1 MSKLPKQYQKY
12 KDLIW
17 HDTKLVEEE
26 PGGKCHVIKMPD
38 LPEDPRDV
46 FFINDNP
53 ENAYW
58 DRERILKRDY
68 KPIFFKFVPNETV
81 LVGENEIEDELFPQ
95 ETTYDEDGFAVTL
108 SKEDSEY
115 IRFCYEREM
124 KRRRDGVYIK
134 IANELIHITG
144 DFWFVL
150 MWCKTKRADKDGQFF
165 DFREYQCDFFY
176 LIVHTIASN
185 TITGCF
191 WSKAKKTGI
200 TNLMWLFYLNR
211 ATMTK
216 NINLGMMSIDAK
228 KAAKTFRDHFIY
240 ALNGLPLILQP
251 EVKSNREA
259 EGIIEFGRKYSSR
272 ASKRSPHDDDLNT
285 TVMCVA
291 TAINAFDVDV
301 FTFIWYDEAPK
312 YKQDFGEIFRSN
324 SGATGIQ
331 DFIVGKQF
339 ITSYTPEQSGVSFT
353 SAKEIYYNSKLEE
366 ITEFTEGRTPSGL
379 ICVHIPA
386 FKSWT
391 TSFDKKTGKCN
402 EVEAKEKI
410 KNMLDALIE
419 RPNEFL
425 KKKREYANT
434 QRDAWSVGD
443 ASSVFDPIRLAELE
457 GDLEELQRAEQTFEW
472 GHLEWENAIWEVG
485 KKDKRPKGVFG
496 LVKWV
501 PLSDEQRRRGKEDKM
516 RMYHKPYP
524 QDINNAI
531 AQGRDDYNNLL
542 PPEQFKYCGGIDPA
556 DWKDATNMD
565 VVSNVTIDTIAV
577 HNTARNTAAGKIVT
591 KIQYAEYMARPD
603 NPNEWYEDIVKQI
616 LYFGQLTIIEA
627 NNGATATKL
636 EEEGLG
642 HYMLWK
648 NQAGVICHYKANHK
662 NLPVELG
669 GKLKLISN
677 QKAGSVDVI
686 ADIILHIKSYIQ
698 RADKQYNEVD
708 YGELIR
714 SERFIK
720 QAKEFDSKET
730 KKFDLVMA
738 KGYAL
743 MCLENYHALQNQHK
757 EESFSGYE
765 VNAVLDALDKWY

>member
-1 MSKLPKQYQKY
+1 MLPKAYQKY
-12 KDLIW
+12 KNLEW
-17 HDTKLVEEE
+17 SETALVEEDA
-26 PGGKCHVIKMPD
+26 GGKCHVVKMPE
-38 LPEDPRDV
+38 LPHDPADV
-46 FFINDNP
+46 FFINDAP

-58 DRERILKRDY
+58 NRDRILRQDY
-68 KPIFFKFVPNETV
+68 KPIFFKFVPDETV
-81 LVGENEIEDELFPQ
+81 LVKEDEIEDELFPQ
-95 ETTYDEDGFAVTL
+95 ETTFDEDGFAVTL
-108 SKEDSEY
+108 NKEDSDY

-124 KRRRDGVYIK
+124 TRRRDGVYIK
-134 IANELIHITG
+134 IGNTLTHITG
-144 DFWFVL
+144 DFWFIL

-165 DFREYQCDFFY
+165 DYREYQRDFFY
-176 LIVHTIASN
+176 LIVHTIASD
-185 TITGCF
+185 TISGAF

-216 NINLGMMSIDAK
+216 NINLGMMSIDSK
-228 KAAKTFRDHFIY
+228 KAAKTFRDHFMY
-240 ALNGLPLILQP
+240 AYNGLPLILQP
-251 EVKSNREA
+251 NIKTNSEA
-259 EGIIEFGRKYSSR
+259 EGIVVFGRRYNSK
-272 ASKRSPHDDDLNT
+272 ASKRQISDDELNT

-291 TAINAFDVDV
+291 TTINAFDVDV

-312 YKQDFGEIFRSN
+312 YKSDFAEIFRSN

-339 ITSYTPEQSGVSFT
+339 ITSYTPEQSGISFT
-353 SAKEIYYNSKLEE
+353 TSKEIYYNSKLEK
-366 ITEFTEGRTPSGL
+366 ITEFTEGKTPSGL
-379 ICVHIPA
+379 ICCHIPA

-402 EVEAKEKI
+402 EVEAKAKI
-410 KNMLDALIE
+410 KNMLDALID
-419 RPNEFL
+419 RPNEYL

-434 QRDAWSVGD
+434 QKDAWSVGD

-472 GHLEWENAIWEVG
+472 GHLEWQNPIWEVG
-485 KKDKRPKGVFG
+485 KKDKRPKGIFG

-501 PLSDEQRRRGKEDKM
+501 PISDEQRRRGKEDKM

-524 QDINNAI
+524 QDLNNAI

-542 PPEQFKYCGGIDPA
+542 PPETFNYCGGIDPA

-577 HNTARNTAAGKIVT
+577 HNLARNTAAGKVVT
-591 KIQYAEYMARPD
+591 KIQYLEYMARPD
-603 NPNEWYEDIVKQI
+603 NPREWYEDIVKQI
-616 LYFGQLTIIEA
+616 LYVGQLTIIEA

-636 EEEGLG
+636 EDEGLG

-648 NQAGVICHYKANHK
+648 NQAGVICRYKANHK
-662 NLPVELG
+662 NIPAELG

-686 ADIILHIKSYIQ
+686 ADIILYIKSYLQ
-698 RADKQYNEVD
+698 RGDKSIGEID

-714 SERFIK
+714 SERFLK

-757 EESFSGYE
+757 EESFSRDE
-765 VNAVLDALDKWY
+765 VNAVLGALERWF